1 MNITEELNRLKQDI
15 DGEGRW
21 SAMDL
26 FRFLGL
32 SNWEKFKRIVQESKY
47 VISTD
52 TSTPI
57 VLIKN
62 KDVEDYV
69 LNAQAAFE
77 LVMKVVNDGY
87 ERERGWRAQNYFVQY
102 MYEHDRSQKNPEWT
116 ESGARKLSQVLDA
129 VLPQGRV
136 QYTSFKNKATN
147 EERDQILA
155 IHDQK
160 NNELE
165 TQLMCLLESHNQ
177 LVSESSK
184 MIQAHQQLVEHNAT
198 IIETAI
204 RKVTEYRC
212 NAEQVKKL
220 I

>member
-1 MNITEELNRLKQDI
+1 MNITEELNRLKQNI
-15 DGEGRW
+15 DGEGCW

-32 SNWEKFKRIVQESKY
+32 SNWEKFKRIIRESKY
-47 VISTD
+47 VISTN

-57 VLIKN
+57 VLIKD
-62 KDVEDYV
+62 KGVEDYI

-87 ERERGWRAQNYFVQY
+87 ERDRGWRAQNYFVQY
-102 MYEHDRSQKNPEWT
+102 MYEHDRSQKISEWT
-116 ESGARKLSQVLDA
+116 ESGARKLSQVLD
-129 VLPQGRV
+129 VVFPQRRV
-136 QYTSFKNKATN
+136 QYASFKNKAAN
-147 EERDQILA
+147 EEREQILT

-165 TQLMCLLESHNQ
+165 AQLMRLLESHSQ

-184 MIQAHQQLVEHNAT
+184 MIQAHQQLVERSMT
-198 IIETAI
+198 IVETAI
-204 RKVTEYRC
+204 RKVAEYHC